1 MNDSRVFVL
10 LGKKLSNEAT
20 EAELNE
26 LSQLLQDKSIQPYL
40 LELLQEVWQKKPETD
55 EEVLEEKWKSVTER
69 FNEDDADAAPFT
81 ALLPYAQ
88 KGTGIFSR
96 WAFAVAACVSGIVLF
111 SFWFIVFRDNKH
123 DDIQQTTASE
133 QRDSIIM
140 ALNGERKK
148 IILPDSTQVHLNS
161 GSRLI
166 YKKDF
171 GKSNREVW
179 LTGEAFFEVTK
190 DKAHPFL
197 VNTDRMLVKVLG
209 TVFNVKS
216 YNTKEDI
223 ETTVVEG
230 RVEVSMKDNEEKK
243 VILLPGEKVSLKNNA
258 TERKDSVMHAD
269 GNIRYAVQTVKPAK
283 RETVMPSEAVWIN
296 EKMIFTNEP
305 FEIVALEMER
315 WYNVHFHFEKEKMKD
330 KLVNGDF
337 EKVKI
342 EEALQVLQ
350 YMAKFR
356 YEIKGTEIYIK

>member
-40 LELLQEVWQKKPETD
+40 LELLQEVWQKKPDAD
-55 EEVLEEKWKSVTER
+55 EELLEEKWESVSKKL
-69 FNEDDADAAPFT
+69 EDEEDIPFGR
-81 ALLPYAQ
+81 LMPSAQ
-88 KGTGIFSR
+88 TGTGIFSR
-96 WAFAVAACVSGIVLF
+96 WAFAVAACISGIVLF
-111 SFWFIVFRDNKH
+111 SVWFIIFRDDKSRGSIN
-123 DDIQQTTASE
+123 TVASVE
-133 QRDSIIM
+133 QRDSVIV

-148 IILPDSTQVHLNS
+148 ITLPDSTKVHLNS
-161 GSRLI
+161 GSRLV

-171 GKSNREVW
+171 GKADRQVW

-190 DKAHPFL
+190 DKKHPFL
-197 VNTDRMLVKVLG
+197 VNTNHMLVKVLG
-209 TVFNVKS
+209 TVFNVKA
-216 YNTKEDI
+216 YDTKEDI

-243 VILLPGEKVSLKNNA
+243 VVLLPGEKVSLKNNKTDINDSA
-258 TERKDSVMHAD
+258 VRADTEIK
-269 GNIRYAVQTVKPAK
+269 YAVQTVKPAK
-283 RETVMPSEAVWIN
+283 KETVMPSEAVWVN
-296 EKMIFTNEP
+296 EKMTFTDEP

-337 EKVKI
+337 EKVNI

-350 YMAKFR
+350 YLAKFK
-356 YEIKGTEIYIK
+356 YEIKGNEIYIK

>member
-20 EAELNE
+20 EAELEE
-26 LSQLLQDKSIQPYL
+26 LSQLLQDKAIQPYL
-40 LELLQEVWQKKPETD
+40 LELLQEVWQKKPDVD
-55 EEVLEEKWKSVTER
+55 EDLLEEKWTSVTNKFE
-69 FNEDDADAAPFT
+69 EDDDEDLSFGGLMPSAKT
-81 ALLPYAQ
+81 
-88 KGTGIFSR
+88 GTGIFSR

-111 SFWFIVFRDNKH
+111 SVWFIVFRDNKPGSANMLAV
-123 DDIQQTTASE
+123 TE
-133 QRDSIIM
+133 QRDSVIV

-148 IILPDSTQVHLNS
+148 ITLPDSTQVHLNS

-171 GKSNREVW
+171 GKGDRQVW

-190 DKAHPFL
+190 DKTHPFL
-197 VNTDRMLVKVLG
+197 VNTNRMLVKVLG

-216 YNTKEDI
+216 YDTKEDI

-230 RVEVSMKDNEEKK
+230 RVEVSMKDNAEKK
-243 VILLPGEKVSLKNNA
+243 VILLPGEKVSLKNNKA
-258 TERKDSVMHAD
+258 VGADSITHTD
-269 GNIRYAVQTVKPAK
+269 SDIRYAVQTVKPAK
-283 RETVMPSEAVWIN
+283 KETLMPSEAVWVN
-296 EKMIFTNEP
+296 EKIIFSNEP
-305 FEIVALEMER
+305 FDIVALKMER

-337 EKVKI
+337 EKVTI

-350 YMAKFR
+350 YMARFK